1 MTIPFGQGSLLC
13 RFLDNILP
21 EVIPE
26 EESRSPVY
34 LCGTQHGAAAVISSV
49 ELITKAST
57 AGCSDVSL
65 ACGSVDSVGGRR
77 GKYKWKNL
85 GLSGSCLT
93 EEINLL

>member
-34 LCGTQHGAAAVISSV
+34 LCGTQHGAVADISSV
-49 ELITKAST
+49 DLFTKSEH
-57 AGCSDVSL
+57 S
-65 ACGSVDSVGGRR
+65 
-77 GKYKWKNL
+77 
-85 GLSGSCLT
+85 GLL
-93 EEINLL
+93 